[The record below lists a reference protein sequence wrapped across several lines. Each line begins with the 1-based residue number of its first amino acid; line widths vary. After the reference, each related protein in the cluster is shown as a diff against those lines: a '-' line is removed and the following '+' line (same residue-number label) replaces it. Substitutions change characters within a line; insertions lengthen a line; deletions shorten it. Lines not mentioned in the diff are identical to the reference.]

1 MEGSANTSWWYGF
14 EFGSQVERSLA
25 QLAKGKDWKS
35 ADIRPDAI
43 VGFVPNHNA
52 MNIAE
57 PIAFYC
63 SLWKSLGS
71 SDKIPIPLPQYESD
85 LHELALRLLPGCR
98 Y

>member
-1 MEGSANTSWWYGF
+1 
-14 EFGSQVERSLA
+14 
-25 QLAKGKDWKS
+25 
-35 ADIRPDAI
+35 
-43 VGFVPNHNA
+43 